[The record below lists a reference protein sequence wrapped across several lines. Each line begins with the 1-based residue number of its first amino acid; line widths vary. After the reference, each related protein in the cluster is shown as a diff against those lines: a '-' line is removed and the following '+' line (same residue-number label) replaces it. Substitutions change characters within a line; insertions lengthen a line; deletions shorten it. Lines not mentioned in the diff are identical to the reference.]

1 VNNKPDPLA
10 RFRHIQKNA
19 TSDDPLGLDVS
30 GKYVAF
36 EVGDRSQERLQIRR
50 VLNITHSPSYRY
62 LMDIMS
68 NPGGTQI
75 ILVYSFLMV
84 KIKGSNLQPL
94 TKALEDGVCTFIQDY
109 HANEYLA
116 PDPKDPFIESIEV
129 KVRQDSSM
137 EFDKDEEKGE

>member
-1 VNNKPDPLA
+1 MSDPLA

-30 GKYVAF
+30 GKYIAF
-36 EVGDRSQERLQIRR
+36 QAGDRSQERLQIRR

-75 ILVYSFLMV
+75 VLVFSFLMV
-84 KIKGSNLQPL
+84 KIKGNNLQIL

-109 HANEYLA
+109 HPNEYA
-116 PDPKDPFIESIEV
+116 VPDIKAALIESIEV
-129 KVRQDSSM
+129 RIRPDDGM
-137 EFDKDEEKGE
+137 EFDKDEKEDE